1 MCWLVH
7 WKSAIFCPSLF
18 IGQRHALLFNIQWIA
33 GSQRSLERCIRN
45 FSRNKP
51 ISSKS
56 SNSGIACFNSFWE
69 MSSEQVNH
77 LSRLALFVGA
87 IFVCDFSI
95 VHQYRTQSNQIEL
108 HHILR
113 PIVQYYCFHFK
124 SPFATY
130 PYIFDVIRKERIA
143 SVQYLNDLLCW
154 AIKWNC
160 VSQHC
165 RVHVSLLTKG

>member
-33 GSQRSLERCIRN
+33 GSQRSLERCIRH
-45 FSRNKP
+45 FSGNKP

-124 SPFATY
+124 SPFANPTLT
-130 PYIFDVIRKERIA
+130 PTSLTSFEKKELLQFNIWTIYCVGRLNEIA
-143 SVQYLNDLLCW
+143 FRNTVEYMYLY
-154 AIKWNC
+154 
-160 VSQHC
+160 
-165 RVHVSLLTKG
+165 